1 MLQYL
6 RQGDTTRPI
15 QTLEGLVDGDTL
27 TLGSYQQSTRD
38 EYTSDRVRD
47 ALIEIR
53 KYRRQFPLNCPDPKI
68 REAIEAALGD
78 TSAPT
83 SGGNP

>member
-1 MLQYL
+1 VHMLQYL

-47 ALIEIR
+47 ALTEIR
-53 KYRRQFPLNCPDPKI
+53 K
-68 REAIEAALGD
+68 
-78 TSAPT
+78 
-83 SGGNP
+83 